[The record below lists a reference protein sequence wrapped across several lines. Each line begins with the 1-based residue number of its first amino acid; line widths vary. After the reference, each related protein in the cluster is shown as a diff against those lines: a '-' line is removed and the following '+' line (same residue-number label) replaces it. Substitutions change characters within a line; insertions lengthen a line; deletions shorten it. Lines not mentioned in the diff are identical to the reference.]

1 MGPPLPPSHKRGHD
15 AEDDAGD
22 VGPPRPPEGLV
33 ADDDDGDQ
41 AGQDGEAAPGPAL
54 PPAKRKRVLEHEA
67 VYLAA
72 LPSAEMYEKSFM
84 HRDTI
89 THVVRAHSRDSTTRH
104 GWCTAPLCRLC
115 LLSPLHPVPP
125 QLSQVSTPRTEF
137 FVTASVDGHV
147 KFWKKKAQ
155 GVEFVKHYRSHPGL
169 VTDVAASHD
178 GEHLLTVGPER
189 AAKVYDVLSFDMM
202 GIFRLAFTPGCCC
215 WIYSR
220 GDPALKLAIGDAD
233 SPAIH
238 VFDARDVGAAASGPS
253 GAATPLATLTT
264 LHSSPVKVMR
274 LNPTARTV
282 ISGDAKGV
290 LEVWSADDYGFPGE
304 GKVSFRFKADTDL
317 YAHAKAKTWPFS
329 LEVSPDGS
337 QFATFSRDRRVRVF
351 RFATGKL
358 RCVIDESLDAA
369 AETQRAGQ
377 AAHRLDDIDYG
388 RRMAVERELDKEW
401 ALPGGSPT
409 VPPPNVLF
417 DESGNFVAYATHLGI
432 KLVNLVTSRCV
443 ALLGRVENNE
453 RFLRIA
459 LFQGVPGKDK
469 RVRGATD
476 DTAAKARQQAMAA
489 GAGAPGGPGGPTAG
503 TGLLPDPTFAA
514 CAFRK
519 HRVYF
524 FSRREPVDSD
534 DVANVRDVFNERPL
548 AEEIAAAH
556 ALAAGGGAGGRGA
569 LPQSATIHTT
579 VGDISIKLYGAEC
592 PRTVENWTTHARNGY
607 YDNLLFHRCI
617 KGFMIQ
623 TGDPLGD
630 GTGGQSIWGGRLR
643 GRVPAR
649 PAPRP
654 AVHREHG
661 QRGAQHQR
669 QPGARTRC
677 CSCS

>member
-1 MGPPLPPSHKRGHD
+1 M
-15 AEDDAGD
+15 
-22 VGPPRPPEGLV
+22 
-33 ADDDDGDQ
+33 
-41 AGQDGEAAPGPAL
+41 
-54 PPAKRKRVLEHEA
+54 
-67 VYLAA
+67 
-72 LPSAEMYEKSFM
+72 
-84 HRDTI
+84 
-89 THVVRAHSRDSTTRH
+89 
-104 GWCTAPLCRLC
+104 
-115 LLSPLHPVPP
+115 
-125 QLSQVSTPRTEF
+125 STPRTEF

-169 VTDVAASHD
+169 VTGVAASHD

-220 GDPALKLAIGDAD
+220 GDPALKLAIADVD

-238 VFDARDVGAAASGPS
+238 VFDARDVGAATAGP
-253 GAATPLATLTT
+253 ATPLATLAT
-264 LHSSPVKVMR
+264 LHSSPVKVMA
-274 LNPTARTV
+274 LNAAARTV
-282 ISGDAKGV
+282 ISGDSKGV
-290 LEVWSADDYGFPGE
+290 LEVWSADDYGAPRDGA
-304 GKVSFRFKADTDL
+304 VAFRFKADTDL
-317 YAHAKAKTWPFS
+317 YAHAKAKTCPAS

-377 AAHRLDDIDYG
+377 PAHRLDDIDYG

-401 ALPGGSPT
+401 GLPGGSPT
-409 VPPPNVLF
+409 VPAPNVLF

-489 GAGAPGGPGGPTAG
+489 GAGAPGGGGPAAAS
-503 TGLLPDPTFAA
+503 GLLPDPTFAA

-534 DVANVRDVFNERPL
+534 DVASIRDVFNERPL

-556 ALAAGGGAGGRGA
+556 ALAAGGGGAGGRGS
-569 LPQSATIHTT
+569 LPQGATIHTT
-579 VGDISIKLYGAEC
+579 VGDISIKLYGSEC

-630 GTGGQSIWGGRLR
+630 GTGGQSIWGGDFEDEFRRDLR
-643 GRVPAR
+643 HDR
-649 PAPRP
+649 PYTVSMANAGPNTNGSQ
-654 AVHREHG
+654 V
-661 QRGAQHQR
+661 RGAT
-669 QPGARTRC
+669 AD
-677 CSCS
+677 